1 MTQGNNG
8 LDVQFPMN
16 LLPYQLGGPVPI
28 HAHQQLFAE
37 LRVAMPQLIGPNM
50 IVEVMRRHFGD
61 SIETIRKANVQ
72 EAIP

>member
-1 MTQGNNG
+1 M
-8 LDVQFPMN
+8 
-16 LLPYQLGGPVPI
+16 PI